1 MYLILDTETTGVAP
15 TARIV
20 SISWALFDE
29 SATELSLAHHII
41 FPDGFTIPLE
51 ASAIHG
57 ISTEQARRRGI
68 PVKAALAALS
78 ADIERQ
84 VPVLFVGHNVS
95 FDRPIVLNEYARLD
109 TPANLAAL
117 PTFCTMKS
125 TASFCRIPRYNGGYK
140 WPSLDEL
147 HRKLFGCPHTAAHD
161 ARADVVACAK
171 CFFELRR
178 LGVAQVPSKALPRA

>member
-20 SISWALFDE
+20 SISWALYDE
-29 SATELSLAHHII
+29 TAAELSLAHHII
-41 FPDGFTIPLE
+41 YPDGFTIPVE

-57 ISTEQARRRGI
+57 ISTEAARRKGI
-68 PVKAALAALS
+68 PIKDALTGLAT
-78 ADIERQ
+78 DIDRHA
-84 VPVLFVGHNVS
+84 PTLFVGHNVS
-95 FDRPIVLNEYARLD
+95 FDRPIVLNEYARLN
-109 TPANLAAL
+109 TPANLAVL
-117 PTFCTMKS
+117 PTYCTMKT

-140 WPSLDEL
+140 WPSLEEL
-147 HRKLFGCPHTAAHD
+147 HRKLFGRRHTAAHD

-178 LGVAQVPSKALPRA
+178 LGVAPIPSKALPRA